1 MKRWIKKTN
10 ESIIE
15 YHGIR
20 MSATTMLN
28 DGWIVCPWEEYPIA
42 FLDIVNGT
50 PVQLEIT
57 PPEPSE
63 ADLRFA
69 QIKAGFWAVVDTACA
84 EVGKTRAD
92 LPDRFNAEDMI
103 TLATINGMTATSL
116 TGYAQK
122 FMVISL
128 DILHNYHNWD
138 DLFKEI

>member
-1 MKRWIKKTN
+1 MRYAKLDNGRIVLPPKN
-10 ESIIE
+10 YGNIINA
-15 YHGIR
+15 Y
-20 MSATTMLN
+20 LN
-28 DGWIVCPWEEYPIA
+28 PEW
-42 FLDIVNGT
+42 LSVNGYELHDDAWFVANT
-50 PVQLEIT
+50 PI
-57 PPEPSE
+57 PEPSE

-69 QIKAGFWAVVDTACA
+69 QIKADFWAVVDTACA